1 MSAAPKMTV
10 RQIAEAAGCNH
21 KTVRDVANRLYPE
34 MAHNGVRHEYD
45 AAQSYAIMAE
55 LPKRNMVGAS
65 GASQKR
71 EGQLPENGKVAKL
84 PSGAQLNALRRIY
97 PLPELMDRLD
107 FVLGYPVKTSKVY
120 SLPAPDAT
128 PVDHAL
134 ASAGLK
140 ALGVA
145 GKLPPAAWDKAR
157 RVAIAAGSKVLA
169 DEAARLA
176 ADGQQGRL
184 L

>member
-1 MSAAPKMTV
+1 MTV
-10 RQIAEAAGCNH
+10 AELANVANVSQR
-21 KTVRDVANRLYPE
+21 TVRRVVESKYPGKME
-34 MAHNGVRHEYD
+34 HGKKTTFSRDEAT
-45 AAQSYAIMAE
+45 SIMADLRKLGFVVPE
-55 LPKRNMVGAS
+55 LS
-65 GASQKR
+65 GKM
-71 EGQLPENGKVAKL
+71 PESVRQNSGIQKL
-84 PSGAQLNALRRIY
+84 PSGAQLNALRHIY

-107 FVLGYPVKTSKVY
+107 FVLGYPIKTSKVY
-120 SLPAPDAT
+120 SMPALDAA

-145 GKLPPAAWDKAR
+145 GKLSPAAWDKAR
-157 RVAIAAGSKVLA
+157 RAAIAAGSKVLT
-169 DEAARLA
+169 DEAAKLA